1 MARKEL
7 VFFLVRTTMQPLLFL
22 VVFGYLLPKM
32 NFVGRGYQT
41 ALLPGIL
48 AVSLSLSAIQSVA
61 LPMVQDFGW
70 TKEIEDRLLAP
81 VPTRVVAA
89 EKIVAGM
96 LQGFIAA
103 AFVLPIARLVMGPIA
118 ELTWTHA
125 GVVILV
131 VLLGSLAFSALGMW
145 LGTAIAPQQIG
156 LMFSVIIAPM
166 IFFGCAYYPWRGLD
180 AVPVM
185 KYLVLANPMVYVS
198 EGMRGALTP
207 SVPHMPLPVVGVAL
221 ARRDGGVLDAR
232 HSQLLQTSHRMT
244 RGLGW
249 ALALV
254 ATLASS
260 GQSQARGSSADIA
273 GRHAGVA
280 GVIHDTLGRPIRLA
294 TIFVDGSAVSAAS
307 DDSGRFVL
315 RGLSAGRNGFTVT
328 KIGYAPVSFETSLLS
343 DSMIVLSIPMRSVQ
357 VMDPVKVSAARI
369 NAYLDRTGFQ
379 ERKRVGLGTFL
390 TPEKSTR
397 WRPEWPLQRNCFAAC
412 AESMSAAP
420 RAPASSSH
428 TMRPVACG
436 SSSTALRSVR
446 SKSTPLD

>member
-1 MARKEL
+1 LTSATIESRQIVAIEPRQVTVSAVFIALLRRDIRVARKEL
-7 VFFLVRTTMQPLLFL
+7 IFFLIRTTMQPLLFL

-32 NFVGRGYQT
+32 NFLGRGYQT

-103 AFVLPIARLVMGPIA
+103 AFVLPIARLVMGPIPD
-118 ELTWTHA
+118 LTWSHGGA
-125 GVVILV
+125 VVAV

-185 KYLVLANPMVYVS
+185 KYLVLINPMVYVA

-207 SVPHMPLPVVGVAL
+207 AVPHMSLSVVGVAL
-221 ARRDGGVLDAR
+221 LIVTAVFWR
-232 HSQLLQTSHRMT
+232 
-244 RGLGW
+244 LG
-249 ALALV
+249 
-254 ATLASS
+254 
-260 GQSQARGSSADIA
+260 
-273 GRHAGVA
+273 
-280 GVIHDTLGRPIRLA
+280 IRA
-294 TIFVDGSAVSAAS
+294 FYKRA
-307 DDSGRFVL
+307 
-315 RGLSAGRNGFTVT
+315 
-328 KIGYAPVSFETSLLS
+328 IG
-343 DSMIVLSIPMRSVQ
+343 
-357 VMDPVKVSAARI
+357 
-369 NAYLDRTGFQ
+369 
-379 ERKRVGLGTFL
+379 
-390 TPEKSTR
+390 
-397 WRPEWPLQRNCFAAC
+397 
-412 AESMSAAP
+412 
-420 RAPASSSH
+420 
-428 TMRPVACG
+428 
-436 SSSTALRSVR
+436 
-446 SKSTPLD
+446 